1 MFKDCRALAL
11 IVILLI
17 STAIP
22 AGAALLSQTRAENQA
37 RDFLQQLD
45 QGQSDESWQAMSA
58 HFQAIT
64 DQARWKIRQQVIRAS
79 YGPLLSRDFKNVS
92 YRTSFS
98 LSPDGE
104 YVIVQFRSS
113 YQNKAESIET
123 VVLDC
128 SFGPECLVREYVLQ

>member
-11 IVILLI
+11 TVILLI

-22 AGAALLSQTRAENQA
+22 AVAALLSQTRAENQA
-37 RDFLQQLD
+37 RGFLQQLD

>member
-1 MFKDCRALAL
+1 MTLT
-11 IVILLI
+11 VILLI

-22 AGAALLSQTRAENQA
+22 AVAALLSQTRAENQA
-37 RDFLQQLD
+37 RGFLQQLD
-45 QGQSDESWQAMSA
+45 QGQSDEPWQAMSA